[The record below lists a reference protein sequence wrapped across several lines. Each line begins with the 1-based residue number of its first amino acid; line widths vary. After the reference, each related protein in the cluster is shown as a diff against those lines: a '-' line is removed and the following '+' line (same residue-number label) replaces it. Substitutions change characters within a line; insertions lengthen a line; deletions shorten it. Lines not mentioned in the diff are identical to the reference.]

1 MWLSKIT
8 YDLVAARK
16 KFPEFLLGVQAPISA
31 KRIQLQ
37 EKYGGGD
44 GVAVDWAEMSESDIP
59 NIELQ
64 AKYGGGAG
72 VAVNW
77 IEVLQSDIS
86 TVTIIRSWP
95 IKLAAQEHVD
105 FAIFQ
110 ADYYFTNA
118 AVITATVEEQV

>member
-16 KFPEFLLGVQAPISA
+16 NCQEFLGLVQVPISA

-37 EKYGGGD
+37 AKYGGGD
-44 GVAVDWAEMSESDIP
+44 GVAVNWTEVLESDIP
-59 NIELQ
+59 TLTT
-64 AKYGGGAG
+64 
-72 VAVNW
+72 
-77 IEVLQSDIS
+77 L
-86 TVTIIRSWP
+86 RSWP

-110 ADYYFTNA
+110 ADY
-118 AVITATVEEQV
+118 ITATVEEQV